1 MVSVVLPEVCER
13 TRAQAS
19 LALDCELS
27 QIERAQLHAHLAACV
42 DCTAFVAALR
52 GVTQQLRAAPLP
64 KPSRPLAP
72 RRRSRRAALALAV
85 LAVLCAAGGG
95 VLAGSLRGNRHAPA
109 LTASRPSLALLFP
122 THTELAMRL
131 PLRIPA

>member
-1 MVSVVLPEVCER
+1 LPEVCER
-13 TRAQAS
+13 ARAQTS

-27 QIERAQLHAHLAACV
+27 ELERAQLRAHLAECP
-42 DCTAFVAALR
+42 DCAVFLAALR
-52 GVTQQLRAAPLP
+52 GVTHQLRAAPLP

-72 RRRSRRAALALAV
+72 RRRSRRTALACAS

-95 VLAGSLRGNRHAPA
+95 GLAGSLRSSHATPTA
-109 LTASRPSLALLFP
+109 ATAGPLPLTALVP
-122 THTELAMRL
+122 TYGLSGARL